1 MILPSLWFS
10 ETSVNCF
17 LALKAIVQKP
27 FEELLTLKDK
37 LKATKGRF
45 ETSTQRPRRHD
56 DFEAIYGL
64 ITHEEERTSEDLFHR
79 TYIATWLLRLLKRS
93 PYFPEWVK
101 TPDSAEAI
109 PSDGELYIGSLIL
122 HNLMLIQFNAHEV
135 SHVISLLSPFLSTK
149 LVSNIESKVL
159 YICALFAFIHLH
171 FILRYRN

>member
-56 DFEAIYGL
+56 DYEAIYGL
-64 ITHEEERTSEDLFHR
+64 SN
-79 TYIATWLLRLLKRS
+79 RLINYYS
-93 PYFPEWVK
+93 INF
-101 TPDSAEAI
+101 
-109 PSDGELYIGSLIL
+109 DGINLI
-122 HNLMLIQFNAHEV
+122 
-135 SHVISLLSPFLSTK
+135 S
-149 LVSNIESKVL
+149 
-159 YICALFAFIHLH
+159 
-171 FILRYRN
+171 